1 VARWGGEVTAPRSGG
16 AVVAALAR
24 VWIER
29 RGGRGGTGVEARS
42 WRRGWRRGG
51 VKARG
56 FFREVERCGA

>member
-56 FFREVERCGA
+56 FFAR